1 MCWALTSAGLFPSA
15 WELSAVIAPIYRW
28 GSGGPEPA
36 LCVNTQHVAGSRNS
50 GACDSWG
57 RGGAGGQRHG
67 CTPCPATGQV
77 SAAGPFLP
85 LPGLSSFLPGDSLA
99 SFHIKA
105 FSLLPSGLTHLNLWC
120 PSSENMPCAS
130 SLRRHGVFSTGH
142 AVAKRKMCG
151 ALRSY
156 GLGFLATFCSPLPS
170 CQDLCHS

>member
-15 WELSAVIAPIYRW
+15 WELSAVVAPIYRW

-36 LCVNTQHVAGSRNS
+36 LRVNTQHVAGSRNS

-57 RGGAGGQRHG
+57 RGGRSEAWLH
-67 CTPCPATGQV
+67 PCPATGQV
-77 SAAGPFLP
+77 SAAWPFLP

-99 SFHIKA
+99 SFQVKA
-105 FSLLPSGLTHLNLWC
+105 FSLLPSCLTHLNLWR

-156 GLGFLATFCSPLPS
+156 GLGFLATFCSLLPS
-170 CQDLCHS
+170 RQDLCHS